1 MELKSKDICII
12 LGYFITEY
20 QVFDGKD
27 IVNTYFNI
35 RDNLGKVYGRDFNN
49 IEEPLKLLLSLEDQL
64 VQQIHLDE
72 TTHNIK
78 LLSERLSEEMN

>member
-27 IVNTYFNI
+27 IVESYFNI
-35 RDNLGKVYGRDFNN
+35 RDDLGKVYGRNFND
-49 IEEPLKLLLSLEDQL
+49 IQEPLNLLLSIEDQL
-64 VQQIHLDE
+64 VQQIHLNE
-72 TTHNIK
+72 TSHNIK
-78 LLSERLSEEMN
+78 LLRERLSEEMN

>member
-1 MELKSKDICII
+1 MELKSNDICII
-12 LGYFITEY
+12 LGHFITEY
-20 QVFDGKD
+20 QVLDGKD

-35 RDNLGKVYGRDFNN
+35 RDDQGQVHGRDFNN

-72 TTHNIK
+72 TTHNK
-78 LLSERLSEEMN
+78 HLLTTQGGRSYC